1 MKGSTKRK
9 SVSYAKWGYIFI
21 LPFFAAFLIFQLIP
35 LASTIY
41 YSFFEYYRS
50 GLTIIGPNF
59 VGLENYKALLG
70 SDFTKYMGNTLILW
84 IIGFPFICCRNKRM
98 SEVFYETISIILS

>member
-1 MKGSTKRK
+1 MKGRRNRK

-41 YSFFEYYRS
+41 YSFFMYYRR
-50 GLTIIGPNF
+50 
-59 VGLENYKALLG
+59 A
-70 SDFTKYMGNTLILW
+70 
-84 IIGFPFICCRNKRM
+84 
-98 SEVFYETISIILS
+98 